1 MKRLDQKLSRLI
13 TSTWI
18 VYMLH
23 SVVFNINENHLVRFQ
38 KALDPN
44 LKKQNQSL
52 STRRESSAKLI
63 SRPVNHVTILGR
75 YTLKFG

>member
-44 LKKQNQSL
+44 LKK
-52 STRRESSAKLI
+52 
-63 SRPVNHVTILGR
+63 
-75 YTLKFG
+75 